1 MISYQYTDP
10 ASDSRRR
17 RFKVVVSAAGLLM
30 ALASTVTHADS
41 TLDKIK
47 QRNKIVAG
55 VLLSGGPFGS
65 IDPATQK
72 PIGWGVELAGDIAR
86 QLNVELE
93 TVQVHPS
100 NRVQL
105 LQQGKVDIL
114 IAGMELTTERAEI
127 LGYAPTPFYK
137 VGGTA
142 ISPVAGE
149 IRNWSDLKGKVV
161 CLSQG
166 SSYAKPLTSEYG
178 ATVKGFKSSS
188 ESLLALRGGNC
199 AAAVHDAILLNP
211 LVSSNPEWK
220 DYRTL
225 TPELIPGDSVVWV
238 RKGEDDAASAINNIV
253 QGWHRSGWLIATEKR
268 LNITPASP
276 ALRELHEKF
285 KNGGA

>member
-1 MISYQYTDP
+1 MTSALSNDP
-10 ASDSRRR
+10 A
-17 RFKVVVSAAGLLM
+17 FKSSCLRAVATGIAGLLLS
-30 ALASTVTHADS
+30 LASTVSHADS

-55 VLLSGGPFGS
+55 VMLSGGPFGS

-72 PIGWGVELAGDIAR
+72 PIGWNVELARDIAR
-86 QLNVELE
+86 QLNVEVE
-93 TVQVHPS
+93 TVQVQPS

-114 IAGMELTTERAEI
+114 IAGMEVTPERAEI

-142 ISPVAGE
+142 IYPSSAG
-149 IRNWSDLKGKVV
+149 ISNWSDLKGKVV

-166 SSYAKPLTSEYG
+166 SNYAKPLTSEFG

-211 LVSSNPEWK
+211 LANSNPDWK

-225 TPELIPGDSVVWV
+225 SPELIPGDSVVWV
-238 RKGEDDAASAINNIV
+238 RKGEDDAAGAINKIV
-253 QGWHRSGWLIATEKR
+253 QGWHRTGWLIETERR
-268 LNITPASP
+268 LNIMPASP
-276 ALRELHEKF
+276 ALRELHDKF
-285 KNGGA
+285 RNGA